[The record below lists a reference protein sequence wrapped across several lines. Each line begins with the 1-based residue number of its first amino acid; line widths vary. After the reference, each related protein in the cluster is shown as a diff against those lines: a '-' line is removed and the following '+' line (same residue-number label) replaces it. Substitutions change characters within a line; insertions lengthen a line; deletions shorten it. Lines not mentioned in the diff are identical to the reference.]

1 MTDPTPTRLND
12 PATLPA
18 PGVPPSSR
26 PHRDE
31 CDVES
36 WPAPSP
42 GASAARPSAPPLIL
56 GGGLAGSAL
65 AILLARSG
73 RPVTLIEQHNS
84 PHHKVCGDFL
94 SAEAI
99 IYLRALGL
107 DPTALGAVPIHTLRL
122 ATGNSV
128 VETTLPFPAV
138 SLTRF
143 TLDEALLDL
152 AATFGA
158 TVLRGSRGESLTHPE
173 DLANPALTRPAT
185 ALTSTFGDWQLRLA
199 SGQILS
205 ADSVFLATGKH
216 DLRGHPRPAGRHN
229 SLVAFKHYLR
239 LDPRQHAALG
249 SAIELTL
256 FPHGYAGLQPV
267 EPALDGTPRANLC
280 LVVERDHLRSLGA
293 GGASGGGTWRALL
306 GHLLRVSPHLRR
318 RIADAEPLLE
328 QPLALSNIPY
338 GLLRRSPPAPG
349 LWPLGDQ
356 AAVIPSLTGDGMSIA
371 LHTAHLA
378 AAMHFAG
385 KSAADFTSTLYT
397 TLRRQLAIAT
407 VASRLAVHPLLQ
419 TPVAGLA
426 HLHPPLLQHLARA
439 TRIPNLTFRLTPDS
453 HTLS

>member
-1 MTDPTPTRLND
+1 MTTPTH
-12 PATLPA
+12 
-18 PGVPPSSR
+18 PGHAKPST
-26 PHRDE
+26 P
-31 CDVES
+31 DVVV
-36 WPAPSP
+36 
-42 GASAARPSAPPLIL
+42 

-73 RPVTLIEQHNS
+73 RPVTLVEQHS
-84 PHHKVCGDFL
+84 TPRHKVCGDFL

-107 DPTALGAVPIHTLRL
+107 DPRDLGAVPISTLRL
-122 ATGNSV
+122 AAGGRL
-128 VETTLPFPAV
+128 VETPLPFPAM

-143 TLDEALLDL
+143 TLDESLLEL

-158 TVLRGSRGESLTHPE
+158 TLLRGSRADSLTHPE
-173 DLANPALTRPAT
+173 DLANPALTRPASDLT
-185 ALTSTFGDWQLRLA
+185 AAFGDWQLRLA
-199 SGQILS
+199 SGRILS
-205 ADSVFLATGKH
+205 ADTVFLATGKH
-216 DLRGHPRPAGRHN
+216 DLRSFPRPPGRHG
-229 SLVAFKHYLR
+229 SLIAFKHYLR
-239 LDPRQHAALG
+239 LDPREHAALG
-249 SAIELTL
+249 SSIELIL

-267 EPALDGTPRANLC
+267 EPDSTGPRANLC
-280 LVVERDHLRSLGA
+280 LVVERDHLRSLGTGSR
-293 GGASGGGTWRALL
+293 GGAAKGDGTGSWRALL

-318 RIADAEPLLE
+318 RLADSEPILE

-385 KSAADFTSTLYT
+385 SSAAAFTTTLHR
-397 TLRRQLAIAT
+397 TLRRQLALAT
-407 VASRLAVHPLLQ
+407 LVSRLAVRPALQ
-419 TPVAGLA
+419 PGIGAFA

-439 TRIPNLTFRLTPDS
+439 TRIPRLTFRLTSDVSPVS
-453 HTLS
+453 

>member
-1 MTDPTPTRLND
+1 MTPSTHSES
-12 PATLPA
+12 PAKPS
-18 PGVPPSSR
+18 VPR
-26 PHRDE
+26 
-31 CDVES
+31 VVV
-36 WPAPSP
+36 
-42 GASAARPSAPPLIL
+42 L

-73 RPVTLIEQHNS
+73 RPVTLVEQHS
-84 PHHKVCGDFL
+84 APRHKVCGDFL
-94 SAEAI
+94 SGEAI

-107 DPTALGAVPIHTLRL
+107 DPHDLGAVPIHTLRL
-122 ATGNSV
+122 ATGRSV
-128 VETTLPFPAV
+128 VETALPFPAV

-143 TLDEALLDL
+143 TLDEALLEL

-158 TVLRGSRGESLTHPE
+158 TVLRGSPAESLTHPE
-173 DLANPALTRPAT
+173 DLSNPALTRPAT
-185 ALTSTFGDWQLRLA
+185 ALTPTFGDWQLRLV
-199 SGQILS
+199 SGRMVS
-205 ADSVFLATGKH
+205 ADTVFLATGKH
-216 DLRGHPRPAGRHN
+216 DLRGHPRPPGRHN

-267 EPALDGTPRANLC
+267 EPGSDGSPRANLC

-293 GGASGGGTWRALL
+293 GGGAESAGGGTWRALL
-306 GHLLRVSPHLRR
+306 GHLLRVAPHLRR
-318 RIADAEPLLE
+318 RLAASEPLLE

-378 AAMHFAG
+378 ASMHFAG
-385 KSAADFTSTLYT
+385 KSAADFTSTLHT
-397 TLRRQLAIAT
+397 TLRRQLAVAT

-426 HLHPPLLQHLARA
+426 HLHPPLLQHLASA
-439 TRIPNLTFRLTPDS
+439 TRIPHLTVRLTPDAPTS
-453 HTLS
+453 P